1 MPYPRRR
8 VLCAEPHEDTC
19 RLVNTLLEQQG
30 HEVVPARTMSEC
42 IGLAGAGDFDL
53 YMLDD
58 DYIDG
63 TALQLCKRLREM
75 TPGTPILF
83 FSARAFERD
92 RELALEAGIPPRVVN
107 VITGPGGSAGAAL
120 ATHPGV
126 GKVAFTGETTTGQ
139 EIMRRGRQALT
150 EAAPA
155 FTFRLPLK
163 FSPRARFPLPDS
175 LSSGCV

>member
-19 RLVNTLLEQQG
+19 RLVTALLERQG

-42 IGLAGAGDFDL
+42 VRLADAGDFDL

-63 TALQLCKRLREM
+63 TSLQLCRRLREM

-83 FSARAFERD
+83 FSAHAFARD
-92 RELALEAGIPPRVVN
+92 RELALEAGASAYLNKPDDLFEIVQTVNSILSQKAARPPRAN
-107 VITGPGGSAGAAL
+107 
-120 ATHPGV
+120 GV
-126 GKVAFTGETTTGQ
+126 E
-139 EIMRRGRQALT
+139 
-150 EAAPA
+150 
-155 FTFRLPLK
+155 
-163 FSPRARFPLPDS
+163 
-175 LSSGCV
+175 